1 MNGRGEP
8 SGSTYGN
15 DDYWADSFDAATDWF
30 APVKT
35 EARTSVGLLD
45 RPETQG
51 YPASDHPS
59 FPPGALKITPED
71 VYEALG
77 AEAEDMLATAE
88 IDIDEVIRLL
98 NAETT
103 VLPPLELPEGL
114 PETDGSDTPPP
125 EVVEAIASW
134 KRRFIKGAVASVLA
148 MLLIINFFVTSADS
162 ASVVLGSM
170 SQRGS
175 ANPNKFVVVFW
186 GVVIGGVA
194 IVMLLTG
201 GEDALSGLNNTT
213 IIAASPFVV
222 VVLAMCMALVKDLRS
237 DPMVLREAK
246 GAEVLEQAVIIGNE
260 EHDGEFQLVT
270 EPVENNGTES
280 EGEPEDSGR

>member
-1 MNGRGEP
+1 
-8 SGSTYGN
+8 
-15 DDYWADSFDAATDWF
+15 
-30 APVKT
+30 
-35 EARTSVGLLD
+35 
-45 RPETQG
+45 
-51 YPASDHPS
+51 
-59 FPPGALKITPED
+59 
-71 VYEALG
+71 
-77 AEAEDMLATAE
+77 
-88 IDIDEVIRLL
+88 
-98 NAETT
+98 
-103 VLPPLELPEGL
+103 
-114 PETDGSDTPPP
+114 
-125 EVVEAIASW
+125 
-134 KRRFIKGAVASVLA
+134 
-148 MLLIINFFVTSADS
+148 
-162 ASVVLGSM
+162 M

-280 EGEPEDSGR
+280 EGEPGDSGR